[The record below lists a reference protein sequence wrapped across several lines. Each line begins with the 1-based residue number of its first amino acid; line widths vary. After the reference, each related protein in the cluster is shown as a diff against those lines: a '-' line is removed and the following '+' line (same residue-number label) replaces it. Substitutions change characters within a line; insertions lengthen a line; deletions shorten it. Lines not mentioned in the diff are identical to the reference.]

1 MPGFNCNKVLPN
13 ELVIDS
19 IDDYL
24 YEIGLCH
31 HLVSDRT
38 KRSNINSPKLIFI
51 VLLFNLILS
60 FLPNFTDDET
70 TLILLTDFGHYNG
83 IKFFVNIQIILISC
97 MALFNQLVYYLN
109 YKRGIEPTFLRVFQV
124 LSGSLPP
131 SAVGLTDESQVNGLL
146 KIGKWLRPLHYNTMI
161 LFPLF
166 LFCFILR
173 AFLSTYDLKY
183 ALIYGT
189 HTMILLS
196 FWAYIAFKI
205 IIPLLHFF
213 IIICRYSVVK
223 LIDLNTNMKNYDQNK
238 IINKISIR
246 KMLYSYN
253 YLYREINE
261 YNTTYWSKFLFSVW
275 LFFGVIL
282 VFAFYLMLFST
293 IPIISKIIIFNGT
306 ITLSIL
312 YIFIMTIASS
322 VNLEANKSYKIFN
335 SFIVKYGKLS
345 KLGYRQLTIIN
356 LKVIH
361 LLLLL

>member
-1 MPGFNCNKVLPN
+1 MSGFNCDKVLPN

-31 HLVSDRT
+31 HSVSDRT
-38 KRSNINSPKLIFI
+38 KRSNINSPKLAFI
-51 VLLFNLILS
+51 VLLLKLILS
-60 FLPNFTDDET
+60 FMSNFTDDET

-83 IKFFVNIQIILISC
+83 IKFFTNIEVILILC
-97 MALFNQLVYYLN
+97 MALFNQLVYYTN
-109 YKRGIEPTFLRVFQV
+109 HKRGIEPTFLRVFQV
-124 LSGSLPP
+124 LSGSLPS
-131 SAVGLTDESQVNGLL
+131 SAVGLTDESQVNVLL
-146 KIGKWLRPLHYNTMI
+146 KIGKWLRPLHYNTII
-161 LFPLF
+161 LIPLF
-166 LFCFILR
+166 ILVFILN
-173 AFLSTYDLKY
+173 ALLSTYDLKDT
-183 ALIYGT
+183 LIYGT

-196 FWAYIAFKI
+196 FWGYNAFKM

-213 IIICRYSVVK
+213 IIICRYSLVK
-223 LIDLNTNMKNYDQNK
+223 LVDLNTKMKNFKKNK
-238 IINKISIR
+238 IITRIRISKI
-246 KMLYSYN
+246 LHSYN
-253 YLYREINE
+253 SLYREIDE

-275 LFFGVIL
+275 LFFGVFL
-282 VFAFYLMLFST
+282 VFAYYLMLFST
-293 IPIISKIIIFNGT
+293 IPMVSKIMMFNGA

-312 YIFIMTIASS
+312 YILIMTIASS